1 VCVVYYSQRI
11 FFSPL
16 PGSKARSIHQ
26 AAHGWLRSND
36 ATNASKLSLAA
47 CTLPDRVPLRRSL
60 LRSPAKDRN
69 FIASPLATV
78 GIQRRKKAPLLAN
91 QPLLSRK
98 APVCVCV
105 SRARAMVTGGTNKHH
120 QSHKNTIRGLQKS
133 SKLRPSPHKADTTQL
148 HMLTASH
155 AWHLPEL
162 PFSRT
167 HTRTDLALSPGSLA
181 QGDDVVHQ
189 PFRSSQEGAVRS
201 VALVTVVTVTR
212 GGTGGTGGGQRPQL
226 GSRLGVPLVVAG
238 AVPLALAVGSPLAP
252 RAAAASACERVQERQ
267 RDRFRVG
274 GRGEQ
279 QTQREPRTSEKDL
292 DCTPSPW
299 EPLTDSHL
307 PGAGPR

>member
-16 PGSKARSIHQ
+16 PSSKASSIHQ

-105 SRARAMVTGGTNKHH
+105 CLCARDDDRGGANINIINNTNNKYLII
-120 QSHKNTIRGLQKS
+120 SGLQES
-133 SKLRPSPHKADTTQL
+133 SKLRPSPHKTR
-148 HMLTASH
+148 HRTASQ
-155 AWHLPEL
+155 ASHLREL
-162 PFSRT
+162 PF
-167 HTRTDLALSPGSLA
+167 
-181 QGDDVVHQ
+181 
-189 PFRSSQEGAVRS
+189 
-201 VALVTVVTVTR
+201 
-212 GGTGGTGGGQRPQL
+212 
-226 GSRLGVPLVVAG
+226 
-238 AVPLALAVGSPLAP
+238 
-252 RAAAASACERVQERQ
+252 
-267 RDRFRVG
+267 
-274 GRGEQ
+274 
-279 QTQREPRTSEKDL
+279 
-292 DCTPSPW
+292 
-299 EPLTDSHL
+299 
-307 PGAGPR
+307 